1 MAENELRKKGF
12 MARGCSAF
20 QRASRRLFP
29 INRQRW
35 STHSFER
42 IASGGVLAT

>member
-1 MAENELRKKGF
+1 MNGRFYDFQVFGDWV
-12 MARGCSAF
+12 
-20 QRASRRLFP
+20 QRAVPNRRFFS
-29 INRQRW
+29 IKRQRW